1 MTTALMARLVPNP
14 DNRDTG
20 TESEIRELAASIKA
34 QGLLVPPLVQAAPGQ
49 PGFLLIL
56 DGERRYR
63 ACNLLGWPEM
73 PVTVRERAG
82 ANEIAVLRLVANC
95 QRKDM
100 SPVEKAEDMGRLLA
114 AKWTRAR
121 ISKETGL
128 SPSAVA
134 YHLSLLDLDQG
145 TRDRIRKG
153 TVKAGEARAAVRQV
167 RANTARANGHKPRQ
181 QRVTVEADHFS
192 VAHPLAEQ
200 ARVRCELAGH
210 TGRKLGRSGVSPGA
224 CGACWE
230 AEIRADERTSSRSNG
245 NGHLTPAAGTVT
257 FRSPASATADLVP

>member
-114 AKWTRAR
+114 AGWTRAR

-145 TRDRIRKG
+145 TRDRIRAKKV
-153 TVKAGEARAAVRQV
+153 TAGEARAAVRQT
-167 RANTARANGHKPRQ
+167 RAATAKQNGHKPRKP
-181 QRVTVEADHFS
+181 VTVEADHFS
-192 VAHPLAEQ
+192 TAHPLAEK

-257 FRSPASATADLVP
+257 FRAPAASPAS